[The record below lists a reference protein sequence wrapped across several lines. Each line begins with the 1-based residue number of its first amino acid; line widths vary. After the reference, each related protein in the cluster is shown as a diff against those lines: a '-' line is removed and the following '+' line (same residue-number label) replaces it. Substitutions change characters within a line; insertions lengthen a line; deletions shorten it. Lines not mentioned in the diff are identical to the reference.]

1 MYPKLRF
8 GIGNEYPKGM
18 QADFVLG
25 KWKSEEL
32 PVVRFKV
39 EKSVEIIEGF
49 ASMGI
54 EMTMSRYNHL
64 RYSPE

>member
-1 MYPKLRF
+1 
-8 GIGNEYPKGM
+8 M